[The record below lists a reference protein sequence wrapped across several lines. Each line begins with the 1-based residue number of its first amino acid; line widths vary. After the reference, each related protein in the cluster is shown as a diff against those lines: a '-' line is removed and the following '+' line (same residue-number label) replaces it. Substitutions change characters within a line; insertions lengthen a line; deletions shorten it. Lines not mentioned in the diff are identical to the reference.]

1 MQLVELDM
9 LTSTYTTLYTLSDSP
24 FVVKHHN
31 AIALNPVDGIAYGKF
46 TDPNDQDFFC
56 RFSADPS
63 SEPLQCL
70 CALTNAGKG
79 GVLGLGSGLDRVQ
92 QLRLLRRRRGQLAG
106 HPLDLTRERGQAIAL
121 LARLALG

>member
-9 LTSTYTTLYTLSDSP
+9 LTGTYTTLYTLSDSP

-56 RFSADPS
+56 RFSADQTA
-63 SEPLQCL
+63 EPTQCL
-70 CALTNAGKG
+70 CSLTAAGKG
-79 GVLGLGSGLDRVQ
+79 LSLI
-92 QLRLLRRRRGQLAG
+92 
-106 HPLDLTRERGQAIAL
+106 HI
-121 LARLALG
+121 